1 VARKRI
7 YTRSTSVSFTEE
19 MYDLIKEITDRQ
31 ETSISE
37 YIRGAV
43 LMRLEATH
51 ENHDQATTN
60 QQKEHENEREK

>member
-1 VARKRI
+1 MARRRI
-7 YTRSTSVSFTEE
+7 YTRGISVSLPEE

-43 LMRLEATH
+43 LMRLEATQGD
-51 ENHDQATTN
+51 HDQAITN
-60 QQKEHENEREK
+60 QKKEHENEREK

>member
-1 VARKRI
+1 MARRRI
-7 YTRSTSVSFTEE
+7 YTRGISVSLPEE

-43 LMRLEATH
+43 LMSLEATH
-51 ENHDQATTN
+51 ENHDQAITN
-60 QQKEHENEREK
+60 QEKEHENEREK